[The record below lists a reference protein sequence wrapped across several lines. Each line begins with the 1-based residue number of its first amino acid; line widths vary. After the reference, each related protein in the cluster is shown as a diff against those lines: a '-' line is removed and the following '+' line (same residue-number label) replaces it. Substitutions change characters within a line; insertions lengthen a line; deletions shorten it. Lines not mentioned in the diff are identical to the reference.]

1 MGIGKKSARRRREE
15 QPMKLCDHCIRA
27 IRSREP
33 LFVGPLVL
41 SAEEAEE
48 ENTPCEWCG
57 EFDDLY
63 ECK

>member
-1 MGIGKKSARRRREE
+1 
-15 QPMKLCDHCIRA
+15 MKLCEHCIRA

-33 LFVGPLVL
+33 LHVGPMVL

-63 ECK
+63 DCE